1 MKSLKIN
8 YFRGETM
15 NNKKNYDL
23 KLIKN
28 KLNAAMV
35 LIEEIQNLLEDFP
48 EVETSH
54 LMGALDDLENQYW
67 EFEDIQD

>member
-1 MKSLKIN
+1 
-8 YFRGETM
+8 M

-35 LIEEIQNLLEDFP
+35 LIEEVQNLIEDFP
-48 EVETSH
+48 QVETSH
-54 LMGALDDLENQYW
+54 LSGALDNLENFYW
-67 EFEDIQD
+67 EIEELQD

>member
-1 MKSLKIN
+1 
-8 YFRGETM
+8 M
-15 NNKKNYDL
+15 NNKKIYDL
-23 KLIKN
+23 KLIKT

-54 LMGALDDLENQYW
+54 LSEALDDLANQYY
-67 EFEDIQD
+67 EVEDIQD

>member
-1 MKSLKIN
+1 
-8 YFRGETM
+8 M

-23 KLIKN
+23 KLIKT

-48 EVETSH
+48 QVETSH
-54 LMGALDDLENQYW
+54 LVGALDDLENQYY
-67 EFEDIQD
+67 EVQDLQD

>member
-1 MKSLKIN
+1 MNDKKI
-8 YFRGETM
+8 
-15 NNKKNYDL
+15 YDI

-48 EVETSH
+48 QVETSH
-54 LMGALDDLENQYW
+54 LSGALDDLENQYW
-67 EFEDIQD
+67 EIEEV

>member
-1 MKSLKIN
+1 
-8 YFRGETM
+8 M

-23 KLIKN
+23 KLIKQ

-48 EVETSH
+48 QVETSH
-54 LMGALDDLENQYW
+54 LVGALDDLEQQYY
-67 EFEDIQD
+67 EVQDLQD

>member
-1 MKSLKIN
+1 
-8 YFRGETM
+8 M

-35 LIEEIQNLLEDFP
+35 LIEEIQNLMEDFP
-48 EVETSH
+48 QVETSH
-54 LMGALDDLENQYW
+54 LSGALDELEQQYY
-67 EFEDIQD
+67 EVQDIQD